1 MGSLPRET
9 APLPC
14 SRWFSPFLGVD
25 SWVALGS
32 LILEGARVRPPI
44 INSHVFQN
52 KKLKNVKEANN
63 LHAVYEGRIKG
74 ACTLLGF
81 HPKKGGVGESLQS

>member
-1 MGSLPRET
+1 M
-9 APLPC
+9 
-14 SRWFSPFLGVD
+14 D

-32 LILEGARVRPPI
+32 LILEGSRVRPPI

-81 HPKKGGVGESLQS
+81 HPKKGGLVKASNLRACLRTHQQ